1 MVPVSLKM
9 EDDAVYSLGDALIL
23 QSFPAV
29 CNMAFQSNKLAREN
43 AQFETWQQALT
54 SQWLL

>member
-43 AQFETWQQALT
+43 AQFET
-54 SQWLL
+54 